1 MGSAIDRVVKK
12 VGDPDVVRKLASELT
27 APDFTT
33 LMMAV
38 AAERASH
45 VRGSDVL
52 ARYRSDRF
60 SRPGT
65 VQFRLLRDIEDLFIR
80 AVPENWDFVVP
91 SPLVPFGTH
100 VALGEIS
107 QDWVVTTIRPH
118 EAAAD
123 PTVALALEAAAR
135 RRDSSA
141 RRNEEPQR
149 LATIQRI
156 VRAQLYQSPK
166 SFSHFSIF
174 ALATAGR
181 SRPREEFDPVALNE
195 HLAICVAALSKV
207 AESVE
212 IILSTADTRS
222 GRELVDAVR
231 DRWLERPDVAVTEDP
246 ERFPRQRYYR
256 RACFK
261 INAVIGTETVEIGDG
276 GFTDWT
282 ERMLDDRHERLLI
295 SGVGLDRPALVLGA
309 RSNGTQDR

>member
-1 MGSAIDRVVKK
+1 MDSPIDRIVKT
-12 VGDPDVVRKLASELT
+12 VGAQDIVRKLASELT
-27 APDFTT
+27 AADLTT
-33 LMMAV
+33 LLMAV
-38 AAERASH
+38 AAERASRA
-45 VRGSDVL
+45 RGSDVL

-60 SRPGT
+60 SRPGI
-65 VQFRLLRDIEDLFIR
+65 VQFHLLRDIEDLFIR
-80 AVPENWDFVVP
+80 AVPETWDFVVP

-100 VALGEIS
+100 VALGDIS
-107 QDWVVTTIRPH
+107 QDWVVTTVRPH

-123 PTVALALEAAAR
+123 PTVALALEPAAR
-135 RRDSSA
+135 RRDSSV
-141 RRNEEPQR
+141 RRNDQPQR

-156 VRAQLYQSPK
+156 LRARLYQSPK

-181 SRPREEFDPVALNE
+181 SRPREEFDPVVLNQ
-195 HLAICVAALSKV
+195 HLVCVAALSEV

-212 IILSTADTRS
+212 IILSTADTRP

-246 ERFPRQRYYR
+246 ERLPRQRYYW

-261 INAVIGTETVEIGDG
+261 IDVVIGTETVEIGDG

-295 SGVGLDRPALVLGA
+295 SGVGLDRPALALGA

>member
-195 HLAICVAALSKV
+195 HLAICVAALSEV
-207 AESVE
+207 ADSVE
-212 IILSTADTRS
+212 IIVSTADTRP
-222 GRELVDAVR
+222 GRELVDSVR
-231 DRWLERPDVAVTEDP
+231 DRWQERPDVAVTEDP
-246 ERFPRQRYYR
+246 QRLLRQRYYR

-261 INAVIGTETVEIGDG
+261 INAIIGTETVEIGDG

-282 ERMLDDRHERLLI
+282 QRMLEDRHERLLI
-295 SGVGLDRPALVLGA
+295 SGVGLDRPALALGV

>member
-27 APDFTT
+27 APDLTT

-80 AVPENWDFVVP
+80 A
-91 SPLVPFGTH
+91 L
-100 VALGEIS
+100 
-107 QDWVVTTIRPH
+107 
-118 EAAAD
+118 
-123 PTVALALEAAAR
+123 
-135 RRDSSA
+135 
-141 RRNEEPQR
+141 
-149 LATIQRI
+149 
-156 VRAQLYQSPK
+156 
-166 SFSHFSIF
+166 
-174 ALATAGR
+174 
-181 SRPREEFDPVALNE
+181 PREEFDPVALNE
-195 HLAICVAALSKV
+195 HLAICVAALSEV
-207 AESVE
+207 ADSVE
-212 IILSTADTRS
+212 IIVSTADTRP
-222 GRELVDAVR
+222 GRELVDSVR
-231 DRWLERPDVAVTEDP
+231 DRWQERPDVAVTEDP
-246 ERFPRQRYYR
+246 QRLLRQRYYR

-282 ERMLDDRHERLLI
+282 QRMLEDRHERLLI
-295 SGVGLDRPALVLGA
+295 SGVGLDRPALALGV